1 MDEFGL
7 NTIILQSTDLKKLVQ
22 KGNMAK
28 MTKNHLNL
36 QILGFYCIDGVI
48 SA

>member
-7 NTIILQSTDLKKLVQ
+7 NTIILQSACLKKSVQ
-22 KGNMAK
+22 KGEFPRMAR
-28 MTKNHLNL
+28 NQLN
-36 QILGFYCIDGVI
+36 GVT